1 MATRPA
7 SGKEVCIMCVCV
19 CVCVYMM
26 CVFMCA
32 CLLNIHTR

>member
-7 SGKEVCIMCVCV
+7 SGKEVCIM